1 MAGLGINIGADFRRE
16 RIGGRESVKI
26 AVDKIIRKR
35 LDQAVIRIQR
45 KWPVVTGLSKRS
57 FNLVRRA
64 ELLYELVNDAT
75 VGERARILGESTK
88 SPSDKYSGHIRRKG
102 NGPLLTTVI
111 VKPELSKATDQI
123 RADITKQLPALLRRS
138 VVQATS
144 TANMR
149 RTSTRLG
156 RIKI

>member
-1 MAGLGINIGADFRRE
+1 MAGLGINVRMDFRRE
-16 RIGGRESVKI
+16 RIGSRESVSI

-35 LDQAVIRIQR
+35 LDQAIVRIQR
-45 KWPVVTGLSKRS
+45 KWPVDTELSKRS
-57 FNLVRRA
+57 FKLIRRK
-64 ELLYELVNDAT
+64 ELLYEIVNDAT
-75 VGERARILGESTK
+75 VGERARLKGHNSRT
-88 SPSDKYSGHIRRKG
+88 PNNKYAGYVRRRKG
-102 NGPLLTTVI
+102 APLLTDDL
-111 VKPELSKATDQI
+111 VKPQLDIAADQI